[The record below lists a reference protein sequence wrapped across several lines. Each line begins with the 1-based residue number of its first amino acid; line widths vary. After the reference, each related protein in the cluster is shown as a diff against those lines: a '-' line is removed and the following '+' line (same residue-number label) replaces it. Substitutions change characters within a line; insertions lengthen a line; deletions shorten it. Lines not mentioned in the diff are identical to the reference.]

1 MGLEVTKHAFEPSEH
16 EAFSEKLAACLRAL
30 EIVLSRPSFGEGPT
44 TIGAELELHL
54 VAPDGR
60 PAPINRLVLDT
71 ARDGRLV
78 PEIDRFNLEIN
89 APPIELAG
97 TPFSHLHRELEDAM
111 RVVREAAARHGAR
124 PVPIGILPSLDA
136 GDLSS
141 ASLTEGHRYVA
152 LDRGLRALRG
162 APFSLHIEREDAL
175 DVQADELA
183 QEGANTSFQVHLR
196 TSPRQFTRT
205 YDAAQLAIAPVLA
218 VATNSPLFLGR
229 RLWDETRIALFRH
242 AVEDRARPDADDWR
256 PARVSFGHGWCR
268 MGAFELFAEAVRQHA
283 PVLPV
288 VGDEQP
294 EAVALAGGIP
304 QLAELRLHQGTVW
317 RWNRA
322 IYDASAGGHLRIEM
336 RPLPAGPTVIDM
348 VANAAFALGLTLG
361 LTPSIDT
368 LLLGLNYSH
377 ARRNFYEAA
386 KWGMEAK
393 LLWPVPRGI
402 SPSMVGARDLALRLL
417 PIAREGLSR
426 GGVDPKEVDVF
437 LGVIEARVRAG
448 ITGADWQRRLFG
460 SPRSREEARSLG
472 KALVLRYA
480 DLAESG
486 KPVHEWPMSAL

>member
-1 MGLEVTKHAFEPSEH
+1 MGLEVRKHAFEPSEH
-16 EAFSEKLAACLRAL
+16 EAFVEKLASCLRAL
-30 EIVLSRPSFGEGPT
+30 EVLLSRPSFGEGPT

-54 VAPDGR
+54 VGPDGR

-97 TPFSHLHRELEDAM
+97 MPFSLLHRELEDAM
-111 RVVREAAARHGAR
+111 RVVRSAAAPHGAR
-124 PVPIGILPSLDA
+124 PVPIGILPSLEP

-141 ASLTEGHRYVA
+141 ASLTDGHRYVA

-196 TSPRQFTRT
+196 TAPRDFART

-268 MGAFELFAEAVRQHA
+268 LGAFELFAEAVRQHA

-294 EAVALAGGIP
+294 ESVVREGGIP

-336 RPLPAGPTVIDM
+336 RPLPAGPTALDM

-361 LTPSIDT
+361 LLPTIDT

-386 KWGMEAK
+386 KWGMAAK
-393 LLWPVPRGI
+393 LLWPAPRGI
-402 SPSMVGARDLALRLL
+402 SPTLVDARELALLLL
-417 PIAREGLSR
+417 PIAREGLER
-426 GGVDPKEVDVF
+426 GGVDSKEARVF
-437 LGVIEARVRAG
+437 LGVIEERVRAG
-448 ITGADWQRRLFG
+448 TTGASWQRRLFG
-460 SPRSREEARSLG
+460 APRSQEEARSIG

-480 DLAESG
+480 ELSDSG
-486 KPVHEWPMSAL
+486 APVHQWPAAPL